1 MIFYLFIDGI
11 GYGENNIE
19 RNPFTKYANG
29 FFLPLGGKQLPKDSK
44 LQNGIY
50 LQTDASMGIK
60 GLPQSAT
67 GQTAIWTGISAPKIV
82 KRHISGFPTF
92 TLKKI
97 ISQFSIVKIFQDHG
111 KKASFLNCYSPT
123 YMQSLEKNKKYLS
136 ASTLVQLAADIPLKD
151 LEDLR
156 NDRGLF
162 MDITHEIF
170 REFSNAFLDEGD
182 ELRKIRN
189 PYEMGKKIKQMGK
202 DSDLIL
208 FEYFLTDKV
217 GHSMEWDK
225 AKWTIDIIE
234 QFIDGV
240 LDSLDI
246 ESDQLIVTSD
256 HGNLEDLSD
265 KVHTI
270 NAVPTFLY
278 GKYTHFLKDKI
289 HSLSDIVPALYEA
302 EGIPCKPIFET
313 NPTED

>member
-19 RNPFTKYANG
+19 KNPFTKFANG
-29 FFLPLGGKQLPKDSK
+29 FFLPLGGRPLPELSK
-44 LQNGIY
+44 LQKGVY

-67 GQTAIWTGISAPKIV
+67 GQTALWTGISAPKIV

-97 ISQFSIVKIFQDHG
+97 ISQYSIVKVFLEHG

-123 YMQSLEKNKKYLS
+123 YMQTLDKNKKYLS
-136 ASTLVQLAADIPLKD
+136 ASTLVQLAANLPLKD
-151 LEDLR
+151 MDDLR
-156 NDRGLF
+156 NGRGLF

-170 REFSNAFLDEGD
+170 REFSNAFLDDDD
-182 ELRKIRN
+182 ELRNIRN

-225 AKWTIDIIE
+225 AKWTIGIVEKFIE
-234 QFIDGV
+234 GV

-246 ESDQLIVTSD
+246 ESDQLIITSD

-265 KVHTI
+265 KVHTT
-270 NAVPTFLY
+270 NPVPTFLY
-278 GKYTHFLKDKI
+278 GKHTHFLKDKI
-289 HSLSDIVPALYEA
+289 QSLSDIVPALYEA
-302 EGIPCKPIFET
+302 VGIPCRPIFET
-313 NPTED
+313 IQTED

>member
-19 RNPFTKYANG
+19 KNPFTKFANG
-29 FFLPLGGKQLPKDSK
+29 FFLPLGGRPLPELSK
-44 LQNGIY
+44 LQKGVY

-67 GQTAIWTGISAPKIV
+67 GQTALWTGISAPKIV

-97 ISQFSIVKIFQDHG
+97 ISQYSIVKVFLEHG

-123 YMQSLEKNKKYLS
+123 YMQTLDKNKKYLS
-136 ASTLVQLAADIPLKD
+136 ASTLVQLAANLPLKD
-151 LEDLR
+151 MDDLR
-156 NDRGLF
+156 NGRGLF

-170 REFSNAFLDEGD
+170 REFSNAFLDDDD
-182 ELRKIRN
+182 ELRNIRN

-225 AKWTIDIIE
+225 AKWTIGIVE
-234 QFIDGV
+234 QFIEGV

-265 KVHTI
+265 KVHTT
-270 NAVPTFLY
+270 NPVPTFLY
-278 GKYTHFLKDKI
+278 GKHTHFLQDKI
-289 HSLSDIVPALYEA
+289 QSLSDIVPALYEA
-302 EGIPCKPIFET
+302 VGIPCRPFFDTIQ
-313 NPTED
+313 TED